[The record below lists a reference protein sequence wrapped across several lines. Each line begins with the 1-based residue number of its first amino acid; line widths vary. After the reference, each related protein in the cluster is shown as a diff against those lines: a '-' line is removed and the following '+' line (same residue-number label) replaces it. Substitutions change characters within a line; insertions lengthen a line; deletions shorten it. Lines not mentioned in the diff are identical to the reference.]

1 MAARPSKWRLIGFGL
16 GVLLLILLAVAQLF
30 KHDLI
35 RLQFVLT
42 LCEPRAIA
50 TNFRNIT
57 RVLDYHTV
65 RRSGPTYRIP
75 YAKAPLPA
83 TYTHAGDRR
92 ELAQWLEKTATA
104 GIIVI
109 RDGKIAFERY
119 YLGNDA
125 RTHWIA
131 CSASHPFIS
140 ILVGFA
146 LEEGLIRS
154 VSDMV
159 TDYVPRLKYSGY
171 DGVTLKDALQMA
183 SGVTFDENRA
193 DFFSDINRLK
203 RHLALGNPTVSFID
217 KLDRTRPPGTYNRIA
232 GMDTQVL
239 AMVLRAATGQSLAAY
254 MEEKL
259 WSRLGVEGDAFWLVD
274 ANETELAFCG
284 LNARLRD
291 YARFGLLCLNEG
303 RNFRDQ
309 QILPAR
315 WLRDSITPDRAHL
328 MPGADNPASSHPHG
342 YGYHWWL
349 PSPPEGDYCA
359 IGLYGQFIYIHPR
372 FRVVIAKISA
382 DSHHDRYGI
391 ERETESIAVFR
402 TIAAHMEQ
410 PP

>member
-1 MAARPSKWRLIGFGL
+1 MAAYLSKGRAIGFGI

-30 KHDLI
+30 KRDLI

-42 LCEPRAIA
+42 LCEPQTIA

-57 RVLDYHTV
+57 KVLDYRTV
-65 RRSGPTYRIP
+65 RRNGPTYRIP
-75 YAKAPLPA
+75 YAKAPLPV
-83 TYTHAGDRR
+83 TYTYAGDRR
-92 ELAQWLEKTATA
+92 ELTQWLEKTATA
-104 GIIVI
+104 GLIVI
-109 RDGKIAFERY
+109 RDGNIAFERY

-125 RTHWIA
+125 RTPWIA
-131 CSASHPFIS
+131 WSASHPFIS

-159 TDYVPRLKYSGY
+159 TDYVPRLKFSGY
-171 DGVTLKDALQMA
+171 DGVTLKDALQMS
-183 SGVTFDENRA
+183 SGVTFDGNRA
-193 DFFSDINRLK
+193 DFFSDFNRLK
-203 RHLALGNPTVSFID
+203 RHLALGSPTVSFIE
-217 KLDRTRPPGTYNRIA
+217 KLDRNRPPGTYNRIV

-239 AMVLRAATGQSLAAY
+239 AMVLAAATGQRLAAY

-274 ANETELAFCG
+274 ASETELAFCG

-315 WLRDSITPDRAHL
+315 WIRDSIAPDRFHL
-328 MPGADNPASSHPHG
+328 VPGADNPGSAHPHG
-342 YGYHWWL
+342 YGYQWWL
-349 PSPPEGDYCA
+349 PAPPDGDYCA
-359 IGLYGQFIYIHPR
+359 IGLYGQFIYLHPR
-372 FRVVIAKISA
+372 FRIVIVKLSA
-382 DSHHDRYGI
+382 DSTHDRYG
-391 ERETESIAVFR
+391 TEGEKESLAVLR
-402 TIAAHMEQ
+402 TIAAHMGQQ
-410 PP
+410 P